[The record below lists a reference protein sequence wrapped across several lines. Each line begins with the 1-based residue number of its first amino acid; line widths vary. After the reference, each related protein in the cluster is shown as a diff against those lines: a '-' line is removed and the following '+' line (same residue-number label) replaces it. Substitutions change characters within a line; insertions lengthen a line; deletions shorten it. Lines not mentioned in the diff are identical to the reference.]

1 MDAGSLPEDVSQLS
15 ATGTG
20 GDGNLSGDSGS
31 HYWGVYKRGDKEYVF
46 YLSSWFKKYRLTFF
60 DFSSLKNKRL
70 IDDLLIYFEQE
81 REGFTNWKWLVLD
94 YYSVGR
100 TNQPFKMFD
109 RPI

>member
-1 MDAGSLPEDVSQLS
+1 M
-15 ATGTG
+15 
-20 GDGNLSGDSGS
+20 NLIN
-31 HYWGVYKRGDKEYVF
+31 DKF
-46 YLSSWFKKYRLTFF
+46 WKIIDWFKKYRLTFF

-109 RPI
+109 IPNFYVE

>member
-1 MDAGSLPEDVSQLS
+1 M
-15 ATGTG
+15 
-20 GDGNLSGDSGS
+20 NLINDKFWKIIDWFKKRKEISGQFISNNTIWTL
-31 HYWGVYKRGDKEYVF
+31 YFKRVDKEYVF